1 MQLIISRMKENHFSE
16 EYLTTLNDSEY
27 MRFSQQRYN
36 QITFETQ
43 CEYLKT
49 FDFSSNYLLA
59 ITDKQ
64 RGNLVASATLRLLP
78 ESKLINIGL
87 LVLKNFG
94 GQGLGKVIMRTLSS
108 WVSELFPTMSQQ
120 IGTRRENIG
129 MQKLALSAEFIV
141 DERFGDSQ
149 FIYFLKESPPI
160 TEPLMDAGSNFH
172 LVCNDAGGAFHISAL
187 ANALIPGATAT
198 LSGPAKKIFAINS
211 PSIPDLSITSK
222 LILDKKILLGSGLYG
237 GMESEILESQLL
249 SSNFKIVLLD
259 HWMNYQ
265 ERFSPNSQKWPDL
278 FIVTNQYAEEIANT
292 CFPHRQVQCVP
303 DFLLAEQKRKYLSEK
318 ASPEELLFILEPDSK
333 VGEGLNYS
341 IGELQKYIPCLIK
354 FAKHNNVEKITLR
367 KHPSHSLIKGLNLN
381 EFDYG
386 IEISYSSN
394 ESLITDL
401 LRAKFVFG
409 FHSSAL
415 YTSSS
420 VGVKTYSFFAGAE
433 GHWTKYFPEILEIN

>member
-1 MQLIISRMKENHFSE
+1 MQFIISRLKENQIGA
-16 EYLTTLNDSEY
+16 EYLTTLNDPEY
-27 MRFSQQRYN
+27 MRFSQQRDKKFTY
-36 QITFETQ
+36 ETQ
-43 CEYLKT
+43 CEYLST

-59 ITDKQ
+59 ITDSK
-64 RGNLVASATLRLLP
+64 RGNLVATATLRLLP
-78 ESKLINIGL
+78 ESQLINIGL

-94 GQGLGKVIMRTLSS
+94 GQGLGKNILKTLSAWS
-108 WVSELFPTMSQQ
+108 FELFPTIGQQ

-141 DERFGDSQ
+141 DDRFGDSE
-149 FIYFLKESPPI
+149 FIYFLKKAGPI
-160 TEPLMDAGSNFH
+160 TESLIDRHSDFH
-172 LVCNDAGGAFHISAL
+172 LICNDAGGAFHISAL

-198 LSGPAKKIFAINS
+198 LSGPARRIFALNS
-211 PSIPDLSITSK
+211 PSIPDLSITSRFIAK
-222 LILDKKILLGSGLYG
+222 KKILLGSGLYG

-259 HWMNYQ
+259 HWMNYK
-265 ERFSPNSQKWPDL
+265 ERFSPNSQKWPNL
-278 FIVTNQYAEEIANT
+278 FIVTNQYAKEIANT
-292 CFPHRQVQCVP
+292 CFPHRQVQCIP

-341 IGELQKYIPCLIK
+341 IGELQKYIPFLIK

-367 KHPSHSLIKGLNLN
+367 KHPSHSVIKGLNLN

-394 ESLITDL
+394 ESLMTDL

-415 YTSSS
+415 YTSSR